1 MKKFF
6 NNYLYLNVPNKIN
19 AVFCFPK
26 QSFNLLNYIELKEN
40 VALYTNIT
48 LQRQF
53 NDFIRSNL
61 YVDKYKNAS
70 LFLKKDNKITKL
82 NADKTVSQLGLKNGD
97 IIFIS
102 YYKPKIEDPKNAK
115 FKTSQSE
122 IINSERKILQKK
134 EIIPQIEQNLPKK
147 KICLLGLIIC
157 FIIIL
162 LLIIIIPI
170 FFLKK
175 NSLKAH
181 ALEKEKLIIKKL
193 YPSNRLFIF
202 NSKQVTEMIIEGEKI
217 NKENSYHNFTKISDF
232 IFITRAA
239 YLEKDQNNLIEK
251 EWYLGYIGIFD
262 LIVPNKT
269 HDNHIVYDQKINN
282 YLNISKRR
290 LNNRDEYYIKNG
302 SNFCFIKIEFYQN
315 GEIKNIYLP
324 KGFLL
329 NYYSYIEEIVKLLI
343 PKISKNLYIESID
356 DKLNEF
362 IEKNNYEKNFN
373 NEDLNEINSQFIF
386 DRETNLRNLNFNQ
399 KQKKHS
405 SNFIK
410 KRLSDDS
417 NTNKTNNSEIAYT
430 LEDYLTQPQTKSIN
444 FEFREVNIINDSI
457 YNNDTDNYINNNGI
471 NQSNYSN

>member
-1 MKKFF
+1 MT
-6 NNYLYLNVPNKIN
+6 I
-19 AVFCFPK
+19 
-26 QSFNLLNYIELKEN
+26 
-40 VALYTNIT
+40 
-48 LQRQF
+48 
-53 NDFIRSNL
+53 
-61 YVDKYKNAS
+61 
-70 LFLKKDNKITKL
+70 LFLKKIKSI
-82 NADKTVSQLGLKNGD
+82 KT
-97 IIFIS
+97 
-102 YYKPKIEDPKNAK
+102 
-115 FKTSQSE
+115 
-122 IINSERKILQKK
+122 
-134 EIIPQIEQNLPKK
+134 
-147 KICLLGLIIC
+147 
-157 FIIIL
+157 
-162 LLIIIIPI
+162 
-170 FFLKK
+170 
-175 NSLKAH
+175 H
-181 ALEKEKLIIKKL
+181 ALEKEKLIIKML

-202 NSKQVTEMIIEGEKI
+202 NSNQVTEMVIEGEKI
-217 NKENSYHNFTKISDF
+217 NKENSYHKFTKTSDF

-239 YLEKDQNNLIEK
+239 YLEKDKDNLIEK

-302 SNFCFIKIEFYQN
+302 INFCFIKIEFYQN
-315 GEIKNIYLP
+315 GEINNIYLP

-417 NTNKTNNSEIAYT
+417 NTNKTNNSEITYT

-457 YNNDTDNYINNNGI
+457 YDNDNDTDNYINTINLNLVSLCKYFLGI
-471 NQSNYSN
+471 TFWTGDILRFMIIMD